1 MPIESFYLSDQIQDL
16 SHSSEP
22 PAILIPLCEL
32 GLPAASPIATARS
45 YPAVFTCYFL
55 HFVAFIDPWFCIV
68 RAARRIDR
76 PNLKNKFISHL
87 FENVQLAL
95 FYAESYLIVNF
106 AGMKSNGEVC
116 DCLWS
121 SVGQTVTRYLVVTS

>member
-45 YPAVFTCYFL
+45 YPSVFTCYSL
-55 HFVAFIDPWFCIV
+55 HFAAFIDPWFCIDQGCKAN
-68 RAARRIDR
+68 R
-76 PNLKNKFISHL
+76 ST
-87 FENVQLAL
+87 
-95 FYAESYLIVNF
+95 
-106 AGMKSNGEVC
+106 KSEK
-116 DCLWS
+116 
-121 SVGQTVTRYLVVTS
+121 QIH